1 MNFKTQQNFCK
12 IKQLNETLYHN
23 QKKRIKKKYIL
34 MYLFIYFCFSV
45 LFKYR

>member
-23 QKKRIKKKYIL
+23 QKKKKESKRN
-34 MYLFIYFCFSV
+34 IY
-45 LFKYR
+45 

>member
-23 QKKRIKKKYIL
+23 QKKKNQKEIYTKVFI
-34 MYLFIYFCFSV
+34 YLF
-45 LFKYR
+45 LFQCAV